1 MLVKSTRFPY
11 LLAMAFQFKKWRLAP
26 AWRRPLL
33 LLASFLVIILKFRFL
48 LTSEALSGWS
58 LHAQTHLAETY
69 DSLLSG
75 GESLGYDTR
84 WFSGMPVFY
93 FEPPF
98 FYFTV
103 ALLHKSLLFWAPL
116 TLSFNVG
123 ILLSVL
129 LFTYAFIKFSLLLL
143 SETNHKANTV
153 MLAMSGLLFFFL
165 CSGEEPFGLSLVGLF
180 SGTVTGFF
188 GLSWSLLGFY
198 YLEKYRTTGKISAL
212 SKYVVVSACVFYSD
226 FPSSLFYVVSL
237 LIYFLFLGEELGKRA
252 FALAFFIPILIA
264 APVWW
269 NFLKYS
275 SYRAETFP
283 METNPGLISI
293 LGPGALAPIWEGKGI
308 LAFLSNFLL
317 GLYWIQAVF
326 PALFLLGIRSVL
338 RRKIFPPASR
348 FVFFASLIFYW
359 MGVDTSPGKFFPGIG
374 FPWYRALD
382 LSLLFLTLSALET
395 AVHLLKNF
403 KYKLLAQYSIGGLL
417 FFALLRFFLW
427 HPELEWKENSAFLKE
442 SLSALEMQ
450 EVEKTLSELPKNSK
464 IFPETDS
471 RKKWGDSPFT
481 LGLLIRRAGHRNLIG
496 MEAEAS
502 LTSLAVQPYL
512 SRFLP
517 WTAWKKEGVYEEEL
531 SPEEAGKGLY
541 RYLQSTG
548 TSYILGSTK
557 KLYKILKS
565 NPDKFSLV
573 DGWVNSEGIQPLATP
588 EHANARYEKETEDK
602 SSLYLFSV
610 KDSGADLSR
619 LKEKAWGVADYKELS
634 GGKGLRPKRFLH
646 STNEAIL
653 YEGLDPGI
661 VFARIGKNEIEAAGG
676 DLNKWF
682 KGILVINTPPNKED
696 WKAAI
701 REKYGNLPFMDRSE
715 FLGLFFP
722 VPGKLLQES
731 VTLPEWPVPSKILS
745 DERIVS
751 EEDPRPATN
760 LKDKTEVSSPKY
772 CYLVR
777 RSFFPKWWDANGGI
791 LFQTQRNEILL
802 CSKEDHFD
810 LKFSK
815 GNSIWLTC
823 IMYLLPLLFILA
835 SLVKGRWFFR

>member
-1 MLVKSTRFPY
+1 MS
-11 LLAMAFQFKKWRLAP
+11 FQFKKWRLAP

-33 LLASFLVIILKFRFL
+33 LLASFLVIIIKLRFL

-58 LHAQTHLAETY
+58 LHAQTHLADTY

-84 WFSGMPVFY
+84 WFSGMPVFF

-103 ALLHKSLLFWAPL
+103 ALLHKTILFWFPL
-116 TLSFNVG
+116 TLSFNIG

-143 SETNHKANTV
+143 SETNHRANTV

-188 GLSWSLLGFY
+188 GLAWSLLGFY
-198 YLEKYRTTGKISAL
+198 YLEKYRTSGKLSAL
-212 SKYVVVSACVFYSD
+212 SKYIVVSACVFYSD
-226 FPSSLFYVVSL
+226 FPSSLFYVISL

-252 FALAFFIPILIA
+252 FSLVFFLPIIIA
-264 APVWW
+264 SPVWW

-283 METNPGLISI
+283 LEANPGLISI
-293 LGPGALAPIWEGKGI
+293 LGSGALAPIWEGRGVI
-308 LAFLSNFLL
+308 AFLANFIL
-317 GLYWIQAVF
+317 GLHWIQAVF
-326 PALFLLGIRSVL
+326 PILFLFGIRSVL
-338 RRKIFPPASR
+338 KRKIFPPASR

-359 MGVDTSPGKFFPGIG
+359 MGVDTSLSKFFPGLG

-403 KYKLLAQYSIGGLL
+403 EYKTIGQYCIGGLL
-417 FFALLRFFLW
+417 FFALIRFFLW

-450 EVEKTLSELPKNSK
+450 DVEATLSALPKNSK
-464 IFPETDS
+464 IFPETNA

-496 MEAEAS
+496 MEADAS
-502 LTSLAVQPYL
+502 LSSIAVQPYL
-512 SRFLP
+512 SRYLP
-517 WTAWKKEGVYEEEL
+517 WTAWKKDGTYEEEL
-531 SPEEAGKGLY
+531 SPEEAGKGLH
-541 RYLQSTG
+541 RFLQSTG
-548 TSYILGSTK
+548 TSYILGSTN
-557 KLYKILKS
+557 KLYKMLKS
-565 NPDKFSLV
+565 NPDKFQLV
-573 DGWVNSEGIQPLATP
+573 EGWVNSEGLQLVDGV
-588 EHANARYEKETEDK
+588 EHANRKYEKEMEDRI
-602 SSLYLFSV
+602 SLFLFSV
-610 KDSGADLSR
+610 KGAGSDLAR
-619 LKEKAWGVADYKELS
+619 LNDKPWAVADYKELT
-634 GGKGLRPKRFLH
+634 GGKSLRPKRFLY

-653 YEGLDPGI
+653 YEGLDAGI
-661 VFARIGKNEIEAAGG
+661 VFARLGKYELESKGLGLTN
-676 DLNKWF
+676 WF
-682 KGILVINTPPNKED
+682 KGIVVLNTPTNKED
-696 WKAAI
+696 WKHGLK
-701 REKYGNLPFMDRSE
+701 EKYGELPFLDRTE

-722 VPGKLLQES
+722 VPGKPSQE
-731 VTLPEWPVPSKILS
+731 TLSLAENPVRPRLMS
-745 DERIVS
+745 DERVLS
-751 EEDPRPATN
+751 EGELSFGGPRSNGKELLHA
-760 LKDKTEVSSPKY
+760 PKE
-772 CYLVR
+772 CFLIR
-777 RSFFPKWWDANGGI
+777 RSYFPKWIDADGGT
-791 LFQTQRNEILL
+791 LFQTQLNEILL
-802 CSKEDHFD
+802 CSKEKKFD
-810 LKFSK
+810 LYFDK
-815 GNSIWLTC
+815 GNSVILT
-823 IMYLLPLLFILA
+823 IVMLLLPILFIFS